1 MGNIRLNRNQHI
13 HSPLFQSN
21 GAIQHV
27 DIGSDV
33 WIGYGVTILSGV
45 SIGHGSV
52 IGAGSVISK
61 DVPPYSIVAGNPAK
75 LLRMRF
81 TSSQIDFLLKEEWR
95 EWPIEKINVQ
105 IPTLMRVPQERI

>member
-1 MGNIRLNRNQHI
+1 M
-13 HSPLFQSN
+13 
-21 GAIQHV
+21 
-27 DIGSDV
+27 

-81 TSSQIDFLLKEEWR
+81 TSSQIDFLLKEEWW
-95 EWPIEKINVQ
+95 EWPIEKINAHV
-105 IPTLMRVPQERI
+105 PSLLRAPQEQI